1 MMVTLI
7 PRHQELGLAGGAE
20 QVRGKGPAVSQLIIA
35 EDVMR
40 LLLLIKQSS
49 ISKSSV
55 LSGIY

>member
-20 QVRGKGPAVSQLIIA
+20 QVRGQGPAVSQLIIA

-40 LLLLIKQSS
+40 LLLIKQSS
-49 ISKSSV
+49 MSE
-55 LSGIY
+55 